1 MNRVA
6 IAIHGGAGQNSEF
19 IEANYDSYMEGLKT
33 AIEHGYELL
42 VNGASAVDVVE
53 ATVRVLEDNPLF
65 NAGRGAALNADGMVE
80 MDAAIMDGNLLAA
93 GAISMVTKVK
103 NPISLAR
110 KVMSNTQHVHL
121 AGYGAL
127 KLAELHSLEL
137 MPDNY
142 FIVERQLNDLK
153 EEKSSGHGT
162 VGCVALDSMGRM
174 AAATSTGG
182 ISNSLPG
189 RVGDSCMIGAGCY
202 ANSHCAMSC
211 TGDGEVI
218 ITNVVAHKAAM
229 LMELKGMSLQEACDF
244 VINNTDNPIA
254 GDVGI
259 ISVNKQG
266 EVVFSFNCDRMHRAS
281 IDRRGELFVDIYQP
295 GSMLR
300 PGK

>member
-1 MNRVA
+1 MNKIA
-6 IAIHGGAGQNSEF
+6 LAIHGGAGQNSEF
-19 IEANYDSYMEGLKT
+19 IEANKDGYLKGLKI
-33 AIEHGYELL
+33 AVEHGYELL
-42 VNGASAVDVVE
+42 VNGASAVDAVE
-53 ATVRVLEDNPLF
+53 ATVRILEDNPLF
-65 NAGRGAALNADGMVE
+65 NAGRGAALNADGKVE
-80 MDAAIMDGNLLAA
+80 MDAAIMDGNLLTA

-110 KVMSNTQHVHL
+110 KVMSNTKHVHL

-153 EEKSSGHGT
+153 EEKSYGHGT

-202 ANSHCAMSC
+202 ANSNCASSC

-218 ITNVVAHKAAM
+218 ITNVVAHKVAL
-229 LMELKGMSLQEACDF
+229 LMELKGLSLQEACDF
-244 VINNTDNPIA
+244 VINNKDQPIA

-259 ISVNKQG
+259 MSLNKQG

-281 IDRRGELFVDIYQP
+281 IDRSGKLVVDIYHTD
-295 GSMLR
+295 SSL
-300 PGK
+300 K

>member
-1 MNRVA
+1 MNKIA
-6 IAIHGGAGQNSEF
+6 LAIHGGAGQNSEF
-19 IEANYDSYMEGLKT
+19 IEANYDGYKEGLRI
-33 AIEHGYELL
+33 AVEHGYELL
-42 VNGASAVDVVE
+42 VSGASAIDAVE

-65 NAGRGAALNADGMVE
+65 NAGRGAALNADGKVE
-80 MDAAIMDGNLLAA
+80 MDAAIMDGNLLTA

-110 KVMSNTQHVHL
+110 KVMSSTKHVHL
-121 AGYGAL
+121 SGYGAL

-142 FIVERQLNDLK
+142 FIVERQLKDLK
-153 EEKSSGHGT
+153 EEKSYDHGT

-174 AAATSTGG
+174 ASATSTGG

-202 ANSHCAMSC
+202 ANSNCAASC

-218 ITNVVAHKAAM
+218 ITNVVAHKVAL
-229 LMELKGMSLQEACDF
+229 LMELKGLSLQEACDF
-244 VINNTDNPIA
+244 VINNPDQPIA

-259 ISVNKQG
+259 ISLNKQG
-266 EVVFSFNCDRMHRAS
+266 EVVFAFNCDRMHRAS
-281 IDRRGELFVDIYQP
+281 IDRRGEIFVDIY
-295 GSMLR
+295 
-300 PGK
+300 K